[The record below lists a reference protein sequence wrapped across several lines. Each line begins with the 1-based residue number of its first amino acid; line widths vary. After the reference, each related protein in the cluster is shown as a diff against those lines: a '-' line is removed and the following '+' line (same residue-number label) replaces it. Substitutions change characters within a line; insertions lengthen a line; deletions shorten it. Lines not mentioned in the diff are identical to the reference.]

1 MAMSDAGIKMV
12 LKHLRELAGK
22 VKTKKLQRIDVG
34 VTNTDVPNFT
44 VRVTHISYV
53 ELIPLDRD

>member
-1 MAMSDAGIKMV
+1 MALSDAGIKLV

-34 VTNTDVPNFT
+34 VTNTDIGSHT
-44 VRVTHISYV
+44 VRVTHINYV
-53 ELIPLDRD
+53 ELIPIDQD